1 MVTIGDSFS
10 IVATLA
16 GVALTLWCFMLVCA
30 LLFPVRVEEARSAVS
45 GSLGKC
51 FGMGLVA
58 FLLGFIGI
66 VVAQVPNPL
75 AKLAGLLIASAY
87 LCCVMV
93 GAAGVAKLAAE
104 RLRVLT
110 NQQESEFSAF
120 GKSAWYIVVAGM
132 LPVLGW
138 FRFAPLMMVVG
149 GGAGF
154 KAALKSQPV
163 GEVA

>member
-16 GVALTLWCFMLVCA
+16 GVAFTLWSFMLVCA
-30 LLFPVRVEEARSAVS
+30 LLFPIRVEEARAAVS
-45 GSLGKC
+45 GSLGRC
-51 FGMGLVA
+51 FGSGILA
-58 FLLGFIGI
+58 FLIGFVGLLI
-66 VVAQVPNPL
+66 VQVPNPL
-75 AKLAGLLIASAY
+75 AKLAGLLIMSAY

-93 GAAGVAKLAAE
+93 GTAGVAKLAAE
-104 RLRVLT
+104 RLRALT
-110 NQQESEFSAF
+110 NQEESHFAAFS
-120 GKSAWYIVVAGM
+120 KSSWYIVVAGM

-138 FRFAPLMMVVG
+138 FLFAPLMMVVG

>member
-16 GVALTLWCFMLVCA
+16 GIAFTLWSFMLVCA
-30 LLFPVRVEEARSAVS
+30 LLFPVRVEEARAAVS

-58 FLLGFIGI
+58 FVLGFFGI
-66 VVAQVPNPL
+66 VIAQVPNPL
-75 AKLAGLLIASAY
+75 AKLAGLMVASGY
-87 LCCVMV
+87 LACVMV
-93 GAAGVAKLAAE
+93 GTAGVAKLAAE
-104 RLRVLT
+104 RLRALT
-110 NQQESEFSAF
+110 NQEESHFASFS
-120 GKSAWYIVVAGM
+120 KSSWYIVVAGM

-138 FRFAPLMMVVG
+138 FLFAPLMMVVG